1 MEENQTRTSAGRV
14 QSVALR
20 IIGDREDEINA
31 FIPKEYWTLEADLK
45 IPGEKK
51 PLVAKFHGKGSEK
64 MAIETKEQLD
74 EILKGLENETFTVS
88 EVKKGERSKKAPLP
102 FTTSTL
108 QQEAS
113 KVLNFST
120 QKTMRLAQQLYEG
133 VEVKGKGTIALI
145 SYLRTDLHESARRP
159 MRQHVPLSRSS
170 TAQNIPQAGTRRR
183 IKTARHRM
191 RTRPS
196 VRPM

>member
-88 EVKKGERSKKAPLP
+88 EVKKGERPRK
-102 FTTSTL
+102 
-108 QQEAS
+108 
-113 KVLNFST
+113 
-120 QKTMRLAQQLYEG
+120 
-133 VEVKGKGTIALI
+133 
-145 SYLRTDLHESARRP
+145 RRFRSP
-159 MRQHVPLSRSS
+159 RVPCSRKH
-170 TAQNIPQAGTRRR
+170 RRC
-183 IKTARHRM
+183 
-191 RTRPS
+191 
-196 VRPM
+196 